1 MPKERDWHE
10 QEILKILDLHEN
22 DGLSY
27 TQIANRLGVTKG
39 MIAGLIANIK
49 RQLKATDPDGNQN
62 GTMPRRWGKR

>member
-10 QEILKILDLHEN
+10 QEILNVLDLHEN

-49 RQLKATDPDGNQN
+49 RQLKKTDPDGNLN
-62 GTMPRRWGKR
+62 GTMPRRWWKR